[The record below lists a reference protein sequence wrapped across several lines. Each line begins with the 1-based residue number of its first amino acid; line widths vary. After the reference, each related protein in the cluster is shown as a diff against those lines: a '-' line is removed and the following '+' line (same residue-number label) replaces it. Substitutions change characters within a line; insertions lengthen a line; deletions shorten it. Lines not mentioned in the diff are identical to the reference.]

1 MDWDDVAD
9 GVLAG
14 LERERAAATPF
25 GVFALHRS
33 NAYWGINPAS
43 GERVEIASRL
53 VVYFIPTD
61 GFLAATLD
69 GLEAPRLTEREC
81 RALIVFDDTGK
92 PIPLATPTAPPL
104 ALPPGLYD
112 ETVRRL
118 RAERKLKCGGFGTFS
133 IKGIGRRLA
142 ATVPL
147 TVVYDNLTIEF
158 APSQVFRNRLSSA
171 SEG

>member
-1 MDWDDVAD
+1 MDWYAVAD
-9 GVLAG
+9 GVMAG
-14 LERERAAATPF
+14 LMRERAVATPF

-43 GERVEIASRL
+43 GARVDISSRL
-53 VVYFIPTD
+53 GVIYVPSD

-81 RALIVFDDTGK
+81 RALIVFDDTGE

-112 ETVRRL
+112 ETVRSL
-118 RAERKLKCGGFGTFS
+118 REERKLKGGGFGTFS
-133 IKGIGRRLA
+133 VKPVGRRLPP
-142 ATVPL
+142 TGTGPL
-147 TVVYDNLTIEF
+147 VFDNLTIQF
-158 APSQVFRNRLSSA
+158 TPAQVLRSRLQN
-171 SEG
+171 EP